1 MSCKYSL
8 CSAVPCVRWKFSPSS
23 SSKDILLRIIYPGLL
38 PPSDKG
44 FGFNLFI
51 SSFLHPSQV
60 ICQGNIISLVQ
71 SCPTLTN
78 TSYSEPKKKKKNIMR
93 TLKISHPP
101 DWIFLDTS
109 ITENLINNFA

>member
-23 SSKDILLRIIYPGLL
+23 NSNDILLRIIYPGLL

-78 TSYSEPKKKKKNIMR
+78 TSYSEPKKKKKYY
-93 TLKISHPP
+93 
-101 DWIFLDTS
+101 
-109 ITENLINNFA
+109 ENLKDFTPSRLDLLRYFHYREFNK